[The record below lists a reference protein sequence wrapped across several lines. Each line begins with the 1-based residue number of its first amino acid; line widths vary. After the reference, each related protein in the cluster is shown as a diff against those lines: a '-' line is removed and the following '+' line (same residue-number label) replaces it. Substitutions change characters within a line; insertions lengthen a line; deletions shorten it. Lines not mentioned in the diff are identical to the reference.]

1 MSTYKLVCPSC
12 YGPLRIRTSEG
23 QTPCFRSLYYQCM
36 SVVCGATFT
45 GTQTIDFQL
54 SPSGVEQPLTI
65 LPIAPYVA
73 RQKAIR
79 DSRADT
85 NQPDLL
91 DQLDVETASV

>member
-1 MSTYKLVCPSC
+1 MN
-12 YGPLRIRTSEG
+12 
-23 QTPCFRSLYYQCM
+23 
-36 SVVCGATFT
+36 VVCGATFT

-65 LPIAPYVA
+65 VPIAPYVA

-91 DQLDVETASV
+91 DQLDVEIASV